1 MSPSKKLQRQQPSSH
16 FKIKYVSPAS
26 RIKRKQAV
34 QRERSAD
41 KVKLAKYDHLDI
53 TLDDDQSDELCG
65 VIERIEDQ
73 CHDELGKLFG
83 EADAKSRCTGETLR
97 HIWQSDKPAKS
108 EFFKDQQCN
117 SKHKQY
123 FLKLNL

>member
-1 MSPSKKLQRQQPSSH
+1 MQTL
-16 FKIKYVSPAS
+16 
-26 RIKRKQAV
+26 
-34 QRERSAD
+34 AD

-83 EADAKSRCTGETLR
+83 EADAKSRCTGETLQ